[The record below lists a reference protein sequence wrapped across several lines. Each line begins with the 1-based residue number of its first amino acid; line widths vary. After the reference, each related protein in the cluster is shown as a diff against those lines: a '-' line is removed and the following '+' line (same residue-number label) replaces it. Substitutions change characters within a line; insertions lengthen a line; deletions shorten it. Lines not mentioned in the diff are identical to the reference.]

1 MSDTPPA
8 PRWHVAIITSDGRRL
23 RWHKQGRAHT
33 LPAELGP
40 VWVANFKP
48 ALFQVM
54 PDGALV
60 ARGADAHAA
69 DIAQVALERAET

>member
-1 MSDTPPA
+1 MSSA
-8 PRWHVAIITSDGRRL
+8 PSAGRWYVAISTSDGRRL
-23 RWHKQGRAHT
+23 RWHKQGRAHA

-40 VWVANFKP
+40 VWIANFKP

-60 ARGADAHAA
+60 ARGADAQASDIVKVELEPA
-69 DIAQVALERAET
+69 DG